1 MGPHT
6 SRAKRYRRIRKS
18 TTQLTAQNPGSR
30 IVSAALPACD
40 VDATP
45 APPSSEC
52 LARKKQY
59 RLKTCRAA
67 HGVDKLRNTST
78 RTDRSSI
85 ACSPRPKASRMH
97 CAAIEESPRLRVI
110 PRWLQEEQ
118 GTAPNFQRWRESGF
132 RVEALRKRSRI
143 PLAVSA
149 TRRRATRFS
158 WKRASRSVLA

>member
-59 RLKTCRAA
+59 RLKTCPAV
-67 HGVDKLRNTST
+67 HGVDKLRNKSM

-85 ACSPRPKASRMH
+85 ACSPRPKASRRH
-97 CAAIEESPRLRVI
+97 CGAIEEFPHWRVI
-110 PRWLQEEQ
+110 PRWLQEVQ
-118 GTAPNFQRWRESGF
+118 GTAPSFRKWREIGFRAEARMKRWR
-132 RVEALRKRSRI
+132 I
-143 PLAVSA
+143 
-149 TRRRATRFS
+149 
-158 WKRASRSVLA
+158 W